1 MTQPLL
7 EKYIPQFY
15 SDIISQKK
23 IINILKSYTDNN
35 DFPNC
40 ILYGTAG
47 IGKTSII
54 KAAINELYFKQFK
67 FSFYVKNKQ
76 IPNVLWL
83 NASEERGV
91 KNFELII
98 DKFIKNK
105 SFNNKFKIL
114 IFDEC
119 DNLTIKTQLKIKNY
133 INVHSNIKY
142 CFICNDIYKIND
154 SIKSKCLNLKLSN
167 CKEKD
172 IFNKMKQICR
182 NEYILITD
190 EALLKIIRLQNK
202 DIRAIMNNLQY
213 YSLLYHMKLIIAQY
227 IKSNEEI
234 DIYKILYNLDINDK
248 DYYNKV
254 KLLYYMEKYYVIN
267 KHNEIIK
274 KMYNI
279 YFKNM

>member
-98 DKFIKNK
+98 DKFITKTENGYIFYLNK
-105 SFNNKFKIL
+105 IYMNMLNVCFNA
-114 IFDEC
+114 D
-119 DNLTIKTQLKIKNY
+119 LTIPCSQWQCSFS
-133 INVHSNIKY
+133 H
-142 CFICNDIYKIND
+142 
-154 SIKSKCLNLKLSN
+154 KST
-167 CKEKD
+167 
-172 IFNKMKQICR
+172 IF
-182 NEYILITD
+182 
-190 EALLKIIRLQNK
+190 
-202 DIRAIMNNLQY
+202 
-213 YSLLYHMKLIIAQY
+213 S
-227 IKSNEEI
+227 SS
-234 DIYKILYNLDINDK
+234 
-248 DYYNKV
+248 
-254 KLLYYMEKYYVIN
+254 
-267 KHNEIIK
+267 
-274 KMYNI
+274 
-279 YFKNM
+279 